1 MKREVKNRKSEID
14 LELAAVFRK
23 YIWGMFIG
31 TNKSHIILYVY
42 IVVLGRKDILGRKER
57 IRGSDGR
64 IEEAKRRMFAG
75 DRKKEILMVR

>member
-31 TNKSHIILYVY
+31 TNKSLIILYVY
-42 IVVLGRKDILGRKER
+42 IVVLGRKDILGREDNYNYWE
-57 IRGSDGR
+57 G
-64 IEEAKRRMFAG
+64 KR
-75 DRKKEILMVR
+75 ES